1 MAFFAEMRLAE
12 VRPVVYNL
20 TYLFKAAADRS
31 NLRRGRE
38 IHAQLIANGF
48 SGNVH
53 AATAVVN
60 LYAKCRRMVDARKV
74 FDRMLERDLVAWNAV
89 VAGYSQNG
97 VAAEAVEMVAQLQA
111 AGERPDS
118 ITIVA
123 ALPACADLGSLKAG
137 KSIHAHSIRAG
148 FSSLVN
154 VATALVGMY
163 SRCGALATARLVFER
178 MRAKNVVS
186 WNSMIDGY
194 AQGGDAEEAMR
205 LFEQMLAEG
214 IKPTEVTIM
223 AAVHACSDLQ
233 DLEMGKKLHK
243 LVAELGLSSNVSVM
257 NSLIA
262 MYSRCRRVETAV
274 EIFEGLRQRGTAT
287 LVSWNAMISGYAQ
300 NRRGGAALE
309 LFRMMVAQRNDA
321 VQPDSFTL
329 VSVIQAVAEL
339 SVLRHARWIHGCAA
353 RRHLLGNVYVATAL
367 VDTYAKCGGVPLARK
382 VFDLAAEKHVTTW
395 NAMID
400 GYGTH
405 GLGRDALQAFD
416 EMRSS
421 SPTRPN
427 EVTFLCVLSACSHSG
442 LVPEGRRV
450 FAAMEDYGL
459 VPGKDHY
466 SAMVDL
472 LGRAGRLREAWEF
485 IEAMPAVAGISVFG
499 ALLGACKIHRDVGMA
514 EKAAER
520 LFLLEPADGGYHVLL
535 SNIYAAAGMW
545 PEVARVRRDMERKA
559 LRKVPGWTSIEFK
572 NEVHTFFSGDT
583 NHPLKERIYAKLE
596 ELMEEIKAAGYVP
609 DASSVHD
616 VEADVQEQLLITHSE
631 KLAIA
636 FGLVSSAA
644 GATIQIRKNL
654 RVCADCHTA
663 TKFISLVTGRE
674 IIVRDVQRFHHFK
687 DGRCS
692 CGDYW

>member
-1 MAFFAEMRLAE
+1 MLLETCSTAAEVLRALPLAIKHGLHREYLFHAVLKGHAQGSPLERTMAFFAEMRLAE

-89 VAGYSQNG
+89 
-97 VAAEAVEMVAQLQA
+97 A

-137 KSIHAHSIRAG
+137 KSIHAHSIRAE

-223 AAVHACSDLQ
+223 AAVHACADLQ

-300 NRRGGAALE
+300 NRCGGAALE

-339 SVLRHARWIHGCAA
+339 SAPP
-353 RRHLLGNVYVATAL
+353 LGNVYVATAL

-382 VFDLAAEKHVTTW
+382 VFDLAA
-395 NAMID
+395 
-400 GYGTH
+400 
-405 GLGRDALQAFD
+405 
-416 EMRSS
+416 RSTRSTKCGAAAPRGPTRSPSCAS
-421 SPTRPN
+421 SPPAATRAGARGAAGIRRY
-427 EVTFLCVLSACSHSG
+427 EGG
-442 LVPEGRRV
+442 LRPCAGQ
-450 FAAMEDYGL
+450 
-459 VPGKDHY
+459 DHY

-559 LRKVPGWTSIEFK
+559 LRK